1 MRGYKPIPLVG
12 LYRDQEGM
20 ESDVSNSFALPLI
33 SINED
38 ADSDTN
44 MEVNSDA
51 LKILRNLDSNI
62 KVSVVCVCGLYR
74 SGKSALMNWLLDI
87 DTWSEQRNGFVVG
100 PSINRCTRGIWMWG
114 APKKSKLPS
123 GEECYVIVLDT
134 EGIGGVESNAQYDA
148 RIFSLALLLC
158 SSLIYNS
165 MGSIDEAAISN
176 LSFVAQLSQ
185 HIHLTQP
192 TQPSDETGTASN
204 GHDESSGFARSYG
217 ESEPKEDFATVF
229 AKVMQEYLGETY
241 DHESTGTE
249 SGLQEKEEHINDFLD
264 RL

>member
-1 MRGYKPIPLVG
+1 
-12 LYRDQEGM
+12 M
-20 ESDVSNSFALPLI
+20 EPVESKSKKHFVL
-33 SINED
+33 SI
-38 ADSDTN
+38 
-44 MEVNSDA
+44 
-51 LKILRNLDSNI
+51 I
-62 KVSVVCVCGLYR
+62 KSLFRLGACY
-74 SGKSALMNWLLDI
+74 
-87 DTWSEQRNGFVVG
+87 
-100 PSINRCTRGIWMWG
+100 GIWMWG

-192 TQPSDETGTASN
+192 TQPSDETGTAN
-204 GHDESSGFARSYG
+204 NDHDESSGFDKIFPS
-217 ESEPKEDFATVF
+217 KNLLIVLTFW
-229 AKVMQEYLGETY
+229 
-241 DHESTGTE
+241 
-249 SGLQEKEEHINDFLD
+249 
-264 RL
+264 